1 MGGFKRLMAASLVVG
16 AVDLDDGP
24 SAPGMYLRR
33 QLQVQFRGPR
43 SACIKLA
50 CIVGVL
56 LAFGVSNAAAT
67 EYRCFKAATCNGKD
81 ETIDAALVRNESGTG
96 LIGRLWEELFEGY
109 REDGRQTCSGCTEL
123 NPATPGFERI
133 LGHAE
138 TERWYMMFT
147 YTLSGF
153 EYHE

>member
-1 MGGFKRLMAASLVVG
+1 M
-16 AVDLDDGP
+16 
-24 SAPGMYLRR
+24 R
-33 QLQVQFRGPR
+33 QLQIRFRGPG

-50 CIVGVL
+50 CILGVF

-81 ETIDAALVRNESGTG
+81 ETIDTALMRNESGTG
-96 LIGRLWEELFEGY
+96 LIGRLWKELFTGY
-109 REDGRQTCSGCTEL
+109 EEDGRSTCSGCSEL
-123 NPATPGFERI
+123 KPTTPGFAHI

-138 TERWYMMFT
+138 TERWFMMFT

-153 EYHE
+153 EFTE